1 MKIMLAVIILPQS
14 DIHWQATCMFDVW
27 GRRNKRRLQRC
38 FASTVGEDSLGYSIR
53 LYIPISM
60 QTSTSRQDILHQVTQ
75 SLYE

>member
-14 DIHWQATCMFDVW
+14 DIHRQAMFDVW

-53 LYIPISM
+53 LYIPISI
-60 QTSTSRQDILHQVTQ
+60 QTSTPRQDILHQVTQ
-75 SLYE
+75 SL